1 MSFLFTPAFSFI
13 AGGGGWSSTIGSDF
27 ASSTYDS
34 VTKTLV
40 GPTGTYDSG
49 VSQQTQYPIGLN
61 ADGTKMYTVGNGN
74 LPINEFALS
83 AAYDLSTAGTGTYT
97 GIDVERD
104 YSLNINASGG
114 FFTDNGNRLIIYH
127 DDQISQYSLSTA
139 YDAGS
144 VSAHDGTTY
153 RNAGGSDL
161 DFNDTFPSNG
171 WPFSPNPYINC
182 LVSDLAGKYFYVIAW
197 QDNTLEC
204 WQANTTGS
212 LIGGCTFVDSLAL
225 GFQYTST
232 LNADISITP
241 DGKFIVIM
249 QPARDVG
256 GTAADPS
263 DIRLVELGTGGVCT
277 GATLNS
283 TTVSPNYTPSNGST
297 SYVRGQLLIPM
308 ANGDLVYWMF
318 HYTGNAT
325 SIEGFRTTLGT
336 WTEQDYNKIRITND
350 GFCVWTIS

>member
-1 MSFLFTPAFSFI
+1 MSLTQMMALS
-13 AGGGGWSSTIGSDF
+13 GGLASSGGWSSTIGSDF

-34 VTKTLV
+34 VSKTIV

-49 VSQQTQYPIGLN
+49 VSQQTQFPIGLN
-61 ADGTKMYTVGNGN
+61 ADGTKLFVVGNGN
-74 LPINEFALS
+74 TPINEFTLS
-83 AAYDLSTAGTGTYT
+83 TAYDLSTAGTGTYT

-104 YSLNINASGG
+104 YSLNLNATGG
-114 FFTDNGNRLIIYH
+114 FFTDNGNKLIIFNS
-127 DDQISQYSLSTA
+127 DAISQYSLSTA

-144 VSAHDGTTY
+144 VSAHDGITY
-153 RNAGGSDL
+153 KTGPSGSDL
-161 DFNDTFPSNG
+161 EFNDTFPSNG
-171 WPFSPNPYINC
+171 WPFSPNPYMNC

-204 WQANTTGS
+204 WEANTTGS

-225 GFQYTST
+225 GFQYTSST
-232 LNADISITP
+232 LADISITP
-241 DGKFIVIM
+241 DSKNIVLM

-256 GTAADPS
+256 GSNADPS
-263 DIRLVELGTGGVCT
+263 QIRLVELGSGGVCT

-283 TTVSPNYTPSNGST
+283 TTVSPNYTPSNGFS
-297 SYVRGQLLIPM
+297 SFVRGQLLIPM

-318 HYTGNAT
+318 HYSGIVT

-336 WTEQDYNKIRITND
+336 WTE
-350 GFCVWTIS
+350 